1 MSNFNETKS
10 MSNIVIDEGLKRRIF
25 SKYRE
30 AIENGNATTGESPA
44 TEKTTFIHVAPPTQK
59 KGFTTQG
66 KIIVGLVSVT
76 LLIQCFGLWSSWST
90 NSDIENVKFQLS
102 SLINTNRESIKAVE
116 GLKDRLV
123 LEMNKIKQ
131 DQVDSK
137 KSLMILESLK
147 THVNE
152 QNNKLAIFEQTLDK
166 QLNSISSS
174 GNSNFVRIIDAAEKL
189 TNEASIAKDLIEEI
203 RDTYRLVIEKRCQ
216 SKMSSMLTKVIANMD
231 VDEHPRANDL
241 VPLMN

>member
-1 MSNFNETKS
+1 MSK
-10 MSNIVIDEGLKRRIF
+10 
-25 SKYRE
+25 
-30 AIENGNATTGESPA
+30 
-44 TEKTTFIHVAPPTQK
+44 
-59 KGFTTQG
+59 
-66 KIIVGLVSVT
+66 
-76 LLIQCFGLWSSWST
+76 
-90 NSDIENVKFQLS
+90 
-102 SLINTNRESIKAVE
+102 TNRESIDAVE
-116 GLKDRLV
+116 GLKDRLA

-131 DQVDSK
+131 DQADSK

-174 GNSNFVRIIDAAEKL
+174 GNSNFVRIIDAADKL
-189 TNEASIAKDLIEEI
+189 TTEAVTARDLIEEI

-231 VDEHPRANDL
+231 HDENPRSNDL